1 MSKINK
7 AYNNT
12 ELIEALKDRGDIYQS
27 LVDEIPTQDYSDEQI
42 ARILCYNTLSQ
53 FEKDL
58 LYLVSQHPVTEVA
71 SLYGV
76 SKTIIYNKLHLIQN
90 KLKQWHHSYL
100 QL

>member
-12 ELIEALKDRGDIYQS
+12 ELLEALKDRCSIYQS
-27 LVDEIPTQDYSDEQI
+27 LVDEIP
-42 ARILCYNTLSQ
+42 ARVLSYNTLSQ

-58 LYLVSQHPVTEVA
+58 LYLVSQHPVSEVA
-71 SLYGV
+71 SLYSV

-90 KLKQWHHSYL
+90 KLSQN
-100 QL
+100 

>member
-12 ELIEALKDRGDIYQS
+12 QLIEALKERSAIYQS
-27 LVDEIPTQDYSDEQI
+27 LVDEIPTQDYDDSQI

-90 KLKQWHHSYL
+90 KLKT
-100 QL
+100 

>member
-12 ELIEALKDRGDIYQS
+12 QLIEALKDRGAIYQS
-27 LVDEIPTQDYSDEQI
+27 LVDEIPTQDYDDKQI
-42 ARILCYNTLSQ
+42 SRILCYNTLSQ

-90 KLKQWHHSYL
+90 KLKQ
-100 QL
+100 

>member
-12 ELIEALKDRGDIYQS
+12 ELIEALKDRSAIYQS
-27 LVDEIPTQDYSDEQI
+27 IVDEIPTQDYDDAQI

-90 KLKQWHHSYL
+90 KLKS
-100 QL
+100 

>member
-12 ELIEALKDRGDIYQS
+12 ELLQALKDRNCIYQS
-27 LVDEIPTQDYSDEQI
+27 IVDEIPTQDYDDQQI
-42 ARILCYNTLSQ
+42 IRILSYNTLSQ

-71 SLYGV
+71 ALYGV

-90 KLKQWHHSYL
+90 KLKT
-100 QL
+100 

>member
-12 ELIEALKDRGDIYQS
+12 ELLESLKDRNCIYQS
-27 LVDEIPTQDYSDEQI
+27 LVDEIPTQDYDDAQI
-42 ARILCYNTLSQ
+42 ARILSYNTLSQ

-58 LYLVSQHPVTEVA
+58 LYLVSQHPVSEVA
-71 SLYGV
+71 SLYSV

-90 KLKQWHHSYL
+90 KLKQ
-100 QL
+100 

>member
-12 ELIEALKDRGDIYQS
+12 ELRDALKDRGAIYQS
-27 LVDEIPTQDYSDEQI
+27 LVDEIPTQDYDDQQI
-42 ARILCYNTLSQ
+42 IRILSYNTLSQ

-71 SLYGV
+71 ALYGV

-90 KLKQWHHSYL
+90 KLKA
-100 QL
+100 

>member
-12 ELIEALKDRGDIYQS
+12 QLIEALKDRGAIYQS
-27 LVDEIPTQDYSDEQI
+27 LVDEIPTQDYDDSQI
-42 ARILCYNTLSQ
+42 DRILCYNTLSQ

-90 KLKQWHHSYL
+90 KLKS
-100 QL
+100 

>member
-12 ELIEALKDRGDIYQS
+12 ELLEALKERSAIYQS
-27 LVDEIPTQDYSDEQI
+27 IVDEIPTQDYDDQQI
-42 ARILCYNTLSQ
+42 IRILSYNTLSQ

-90 KLKQWHHSYL
+90 KLKA
-100 QL
+100 

>member
-12 ELIEALKDRGDIYQS
+12 ELIEALKDRGAIYQS
-27 LVDEIPTQDYSDEQI
+27 LVDEIPTQDYDDSQI

-71 SLYGV
+71 ALYGV

-90 KLKQWHHSYL
+90 KLKS
-100 QL
+100 

>member
-12 ELIEALKDRGDIYQS
+12 ELLQALKDRGAIYQS
-27 LVDEIPTQDYSDEQI
+27 IVDEIPTQDYDDQQI
-42 ARILCYNTLSQ
+42 IRILSYNTLSQ

-71 SLYGV
+71 ALYGV

-90 KLKQWHHSYL
+90 KLKT
-100 QL
+100 

>member
-12 ELIEALKDRGDIYQS
+12 ELLEALKDRGAIYQS

-42 ARILCYNTLSQ
+42 IRILSYNTLSQ

-71 SLYGV
+71 ALYGV

-90 KLKQWHHSYL
+90 KLKQ
-100 QL
+100 

>member
-12 ELIEALKDRGDIYQS
+12 QLIEALKDRGAIYQS
-27 LVDEIPTQDYSDEQI
+27 LVDEIPTQDYDDKQI
-42 ARILCYNTLSQ
+42 SRILCYNTLSQ

-90 KLKQWHHSYL
+90 KLKS
-100 QL
+100 

>member
-12 ELIEALKDRGDIYQS
+12 ELLEALKYRGAIYQS
-27 LVDEIPTQDYSDEQI
+27 LVDEIPTQDYDDQQI
-42 ARILCYNTLSQ
+42 ARILSYNTLSQ

-58 LYLVSQHPVTEVA
+58 LYLVSQHPVSEVA
-71 SLYGV
+71 SLYSV

-90 KLKQWHHSYL
+90 KLKQ
-100 QL
+100 

>member
-12 ELIEALKDRGDIYQS
+12 ELLEALKDRCAIYQS
-27 LVDEIPTQDYSDEQI
+27 LVDEIPTQDYDDAQI
-42 ARILCYNTLSQ
+42 TRILCYNTLSQ

-71 SLYGV
+71 ALYGV

-90 KLKQWHHSYL
+90 KLKQ
-100 QL
+100 

>member
-12 ELIEALKDRGDIYQS
+12 ELIEALKDRSDIYQS
-27 LVDEIPTQDYSDEQI
+27 LVDEIPTQDYDDAQI
-42 ARILCYNTLSQ
+42 AQILCYNTLSQ

-90 KLKQWHHSYL
+90 KLKT
-100 QL
+100 